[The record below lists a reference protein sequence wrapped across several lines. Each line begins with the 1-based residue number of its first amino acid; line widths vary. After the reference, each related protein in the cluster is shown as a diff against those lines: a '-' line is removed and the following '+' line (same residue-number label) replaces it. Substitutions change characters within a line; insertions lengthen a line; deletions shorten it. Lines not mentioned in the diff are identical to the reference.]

1 MAQYTSRQLNLEDV
15 FIEGKLSNEI
25 VALINKTIKAPKQFR
40 ASIS

>member
-1 MAQYTSRQLNLEDV
+1 MAQYTSRRLNLEDV

-25 VALINKTIKAPKQFR
+25 VALVNKAIKATKHIR